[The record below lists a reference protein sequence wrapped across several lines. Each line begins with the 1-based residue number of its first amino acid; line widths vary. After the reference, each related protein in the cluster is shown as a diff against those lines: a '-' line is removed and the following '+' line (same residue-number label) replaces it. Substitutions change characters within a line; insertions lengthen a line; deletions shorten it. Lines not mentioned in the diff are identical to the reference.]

1 MFGFRYLKSR
11 PTQFVLQYRNGQI
24 RRQGTGLSFIYYS
37 PTSTIA
43 IVPVGS
49 VDVPFIFNEITSDF
63 QQVTVQGQL
72 TYRIT
77 KPEMV
82 ASLLDYTVSGPDGI
96 YQSDDP
102 ENLSQRIVNLAQSLT
117 KEEVQSAEMQT
128 VIRSANEISEAVSQ
142 RIAES
147 DAPDQLGVEV
157 LIYVITMIKPVPEV
171 SRALE
176 ADARESLMRR
186 ADDAVYERRNSAVD
200 QERRIKENELNTD
213 ILVEEKQ
220 RQIAETEL
228 AGQIELEMERRRLV
242 EARTENARAE
252 ADVEAYAVNASL
264 EPLKELSEELLELL
278 SMQSVEPR
286 LMAALALR
294 QIAENAEKIGQLY
307 ITPDMLDGLIDRHSR
322 NGSS

>member
-1 MFGFRYLKSR
+1 MFGFRYLKAR
-11 PTQFVLQYRNGQI
+11 PTQYVLQYRNGQV
-24 RRQGTGLSFIYYS
+24 RRKGTGLSFIYYA
-37 PTSTIA
+37 PVSTVA

-77 KPEMV
+77 NPEMI
-82 ASLLDYTVSGPDGI
+82 ASLLDYTVAGPNGM
-96 YQSDDP
+96 YLSDDP

-117 KEEVQSAEMQT
+117 KEEVQSQEMQT
-128 VIRSANEISEAVSQ
+128 VIRSANEISASVSQ
-142 RIAES
+142 RITES

-157 LIYVITMIKPVPEV
+157 LIYVITLIRPVPEV

-200 QERRIKENELNTD
+200 QERRIKENELNTE

-228 AGQIELEMERRRLV
+228 AGQIELEMERKRLV

-252 ADVEAYAVNASL
+252 ADAEAYAVAASL
-264 EPLKELSEELLELL
+264 EPLQNMNADVLQLLAY
-278 SMQSVEPR
+278 QSADPR
-286 LMAALALR
+286 LMTALALR
-294 QIAENAEKIGQLY
+294 QIAENAQKIGQLY
-307 ITPDMLDGLIDRHSR
+307 ITPELLDGLVDRR
-322 NGSS
+322 TNGTGG